1 MVRSPVVGIM
11 SNYLLNFNMPS
22 QGYME
27 ELPQLAGKT
36 WAEAMFYLP
45 DAIAFGLVQG
55 SRRVPW
61 PAPLLLQSNP
71 AQLECSTASCD
82 TNFVW
87 RRRLSQLQSCP
98 VGIDVTC

>member
-1 MVRSPVVGIM
+1 MSRVVRSPVVGIM

-36 WAEAMFYLP
+36 WGEAMFYLP

-55 SRRVPW
+55 SRRAL
-61 PAPLLLQSNP
+61 APTAVCNVTP
-71 AQLECSTASCD
+71 AQRVSWAAGYCA
-82 TNFVW
+82 
-87 RRRLSQLQSCP
+87 
-98 VGIDVTC
+98 